1 MIAAVMD
8 CSALV
13 ELLTT
18 DAVAA
23 FEDRGE
29 LAECILVAP
38 HLLDPEFLSAMR
50 RRAIQHPEEAPALEQ
65 VLLEFYR
72 LDIMRMEHE
81 PLWMEAWRWRD
92 NLSAYDAMYVALA
105 HLLDLPLVTADERLA
120 RAADGWCEVRRVS
133 ELQAA

>member
-1 MIAAVMD
+1 MKAAVMD

-13 ELLTT
+13 ELLTR
-18 DAVAA
+18 DGLLA
-23 FEDRGE
+23 FEQNPE

-50 RRAIQHPEEAPALEQ
+50 RSALKHPEQDGDREKAILA
-65 VLLEFYR
+65 FYQ

-81 PLWMEAWRWRD
+81 PMWAEAWRWRD

-105 HLLDLPLVTADERLA
+105 YLLQLPLVTADEQLA
-120 RAADGWCEVRRVS
+120 SVAARWCDVRSVS
-133 ELQAA
+133 ELRAA

>member
-50 RRAIQHPEEAPALEQ
+50 RRAIQHPEEAAALEQ
-65 VLLEFYR
+65 ALLEFYR

>member
-1 MIAAVMD
+1 MKAAVVD
-8 CSALV
+8 CSAVV
-13 ELLTT
+13 ELLTKQGL
-18 DAVAA
+18 VA
-23 FEDRGE
+23 FEDNPE

-50 RRAIQHPEEAPALEQ
+50 RHAILIPEPAQDREQ
-65 VLLEFYR
+65 VILAFYQ

-81 PLWMEAWRWRD
+81 PLWAEAWRWRH

-105 HLLDLPLVTADERLA
+105 HLLEVPLLTADERLA
-120 RAADGWCEVRRVS
+120 SVAARWCEVRRVS